1 MGLRTLESRFDCLWN
16 SLLLA
21 SMSGS
26 LVAAVGAYLLPD
38 SFFPDG
44 AKMREGMIA
53 ASAFLFAL
61 TCFYL
66 VATGEAKETYRRL
79 KDSLQRCRKRRH
91 PQTEEECAY
100 AEARSCVLPDL
111 PPALLRERLNAWCK
125 PVEVDDLWFDTAE
138 EWVGGRNGEKHRAYI
153 DAAFAG
159 EDYVLTLTLDSAEN
173 DFSHAEQKRLIPAEL
188 RPVWKEMLLP
198 WEPMDC
204 PVNALIIRRGGE
216 TRLYPDALHGRLQEQ
231 MFSGL
236 FR

>member
-1 MGLRTLESRFDCLWN
+1 MGLRTFESRFDCLWN

-26 LVAAVGAYLLPD
+26 LVAVVGAYLLPD

-53 ASAFLFAL
+53 AASFLCL
-61 TCFYL
+61 ILCLYL
-66 VATGEAKETYRRL
+66 SVTGIAKEMYRAL
-79 KDSLQRCRKRRH
+79 KDSLRRRRKRRH
-91 PQTEEECAY
+91 PQTEEERAY
-100 AEARSCVLPDL
+100 AEGRSCVLPDL

-125 PVEVDDLWFDTAE
+125 PVEVDDVWFDTE
-138 EWVGGRNGEKHRAYI
+138 KEWVGGRNGEKHRAYI

-204 PVNALIIRRGGE
+204 PVNALIIRRSGE
-216 TRLYPDALHGRLQEQ
+216 TRLYPDALKERLSK
-231 MFSGL
+231 SGL